1 MSKKVFSIIISILL
15 VMFSFYYTNKIV
27 TTLKDNDPIMIEIK
41 EYSNI
46 YPDTKVNSILEDNN
60 IIPGIKGVKVNIDK
74 SYSNMKRVGK
84 FDKSLLVFEETIP
97 ENNLKNNYSNY
108 IISLN
113 KKENNVSLV
122 FSIENVSYIEEILS
136 ILNSKNVNATF
147 FITKDVIENSIDI
160 VKLILK
166 YGNDVELLS
175 NTYSVYE
182 VNKYTSIIKLIGN
195 DKLNFCL
202 NIKKDDKL
210 LASCETSKLYTITPS
225 IIQKNNLY
233 NSLKYN
239 LENGSII
246 LLTNNKMITKELSSS
261 INYIEQKG
269 KKIILLKN
277 IIE

>member
-1 MSKKVFSIIISILL
+1 MTKKIISIFFSIIL
-15 VMFSFYYTNKIV
+15 VLFSFYYTNKI
-27 TTLKDNDPIMIEIK
+27 TITLKENDPIMNELK

-46 YPDTKVNSILEDNN
+46 YSDTKVDSIIDNNN
-60 IIPGIKGVKVNIDK
+60 IIPGVKGLKIDINK

-84 FDKSLLVFEETIP
+84 FDKTLLVFEESIP
-97 ENNLKNNYSNY
+97 ENNLKNNYKNY

-113 KKENNVSLV
+113 KKENNVALV
-122 FSIENVSYIEEILS
+122 FYLEDISNVEEILS
-136 ILNSKNVNATF
+136 ILNNKKVNATF
-147 FITKDVIENSIDI
+147 FISKDIIDNSIDV

-175 NTYSVYE
+175 KTYSVYE
-182 VNKYTSIIKLIGN
+182 VNKYTSVIKLISS

-202 NIKKDDKL
+202 NIDKDDDL
-210 LASCETSKLYTITPS
+210 LKSCESSKLYTITPS

-246 LLTNNKMITKELSSS
+246 LLTNSKPIVKELSSS